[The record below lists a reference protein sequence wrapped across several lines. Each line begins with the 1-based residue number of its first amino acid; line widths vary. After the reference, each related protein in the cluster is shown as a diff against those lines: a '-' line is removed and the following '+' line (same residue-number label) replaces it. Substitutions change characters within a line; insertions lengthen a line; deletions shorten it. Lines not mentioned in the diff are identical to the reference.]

1 MGKSYVIK
9 GNNRYY
15 KVETLNSGEDSVLL
29 TRLNSANPN
38 DIFKPLDSFEDDLNT
53 VLKNGYEIID
63 KGGKKTRSN
72 KKYKKKSKTK
82 RRRRHR

>member
-1 MGKSYVIK
+1 MEKKYVIQR
-9 GNNRYY
+9 GDRYY
-15 KVETLNSGEDSVLL
+15 KVKQNTGENIVLL
-29 TRLNSANPN
+29 TRLNSADPN
-38 DIFKPLDSFEDDLNT
+38 DIFKPLDSFEEDLNLA
-53 VLKNGYEIID
+53 LKNDYKII

>member
-1 MGKSYVIK
+1 MEKTYVIQR
-9 GNNRYY
+9 GDRYY
-15 KVETLNSGEDSVLL
+15 KVKENTGENIVLL
-29 TRLNSANPN
+29 TRLNSADPN
-38 DIFKPLDSFEDDLNT
+38 DIFKPLDSFEEDLNLA
-53 VLKNGYEIID
+53 LKNDYKIV